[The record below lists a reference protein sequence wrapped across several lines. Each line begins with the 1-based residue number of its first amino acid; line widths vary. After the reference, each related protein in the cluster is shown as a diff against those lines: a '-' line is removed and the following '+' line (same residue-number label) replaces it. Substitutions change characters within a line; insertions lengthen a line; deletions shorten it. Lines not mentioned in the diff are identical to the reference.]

1 MVFYLVRDA
10 SRWLS
15 SIVFKSKG
23 DAIISQKWRIDDP
36 INDSNDDFP
45 LSILEVDTNIKRL
58 NVISYVTKAELRSYV
73 EKNDSQK
80 KGGSK

>member
-1 MVFYLVRDA
+1 MKYYLVKDA
-10 SRWLS
+10 ARWLS
-15 SIVFKSKG
+15 SFVFKSQS
-23 DAIISQKWRIDDP
+23 DAIISQRWRIDDP

-58 NVISYVTKAELRSYV
+58 NVISYVSKAELRAYI